1 MKRPGLNA
9 FSGILQMF
17 KMELIPIGLKIFQK
31 EKKKRREL
39 VISYSRRL
47 IFVLIQKPEK
57 TLFLLIIAL
66 SIDSL
71 AYLI

>member
-66 SIDSL
+66 SIESL